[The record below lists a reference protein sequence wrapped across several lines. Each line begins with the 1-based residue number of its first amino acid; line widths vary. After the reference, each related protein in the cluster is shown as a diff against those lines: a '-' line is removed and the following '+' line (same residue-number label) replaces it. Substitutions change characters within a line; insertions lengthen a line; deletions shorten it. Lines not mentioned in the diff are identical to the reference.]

1 MQTLMKVIVLMFCIN
16 MFVYI
21 GGNYQYMVTGNPDDK
36 PVKVSGDLID
46 VLMKYRPT
54 NLNSTAGAIAFSGNL
69 TQPTKAGGELV
80 GSGGGISFLDAL
92 KIAWSIV
99 PTLFNVATV
108 GVMVFFINGM
118 PLILGLLFGIPLNL
132 VFLLSIFAFI
142 RGVSD

>member
-1 MQTLMKVIVLMFCIN
+1 MQTMMKVIVLLFCVN

-21 GGNYQYMVTGNPDDK
+21 GSNYQYMTTGDINDK

-46 VLMKYRPT
+46 IFMKNRPT
-54 NLNSTAGAIAFSGNL
+54 TLNSTAESIAFSGNL
-69 TQPTKAGGELV
+69 SQPTKAGGELV

-99 PTLFNVATV
+99 PTLFNVAIAGVMIFFIEGMPPIIGLLV
-108 GVMVFFINGM
+108 GV
-118 PLILGLLFGIPLNL
+118 PLTL